1 MSARSEESSAFI
13 RFCDSLFQ
21 EQNIK
26 WLLGLG
32 TLILLSSSTML
43 VTSHWESYPPL
54 WKYAVLLGYT
64 SLIHAAG
71 QMAYHRLALR
81 KTGTG
86 LMSLTVL
93 LIPLTF
99 ASYRWVHP
107 ASVLSIDGLFAQ
119 SGLLV
124 LLGAN
129 SVFSFFAARRIFCHF
144 LRSTQPTFL
153 SSYLILAAFGAIV
166 PALPPAWAT
175 VMAIISWIV
184 FAIGATKVNRHTF
197 WLAEEYRKPR
207 IFGFFPIILLGTQ
220 FLTIFAT
227 SLFPHVAFEWMG
239 LGLVLTAI
247 PILLAA
253 ETLANVIQCRS
264 GVATP
269 KLAPSVIISMIIGVA
284 VVMGGLFLSGYGYPE
299 TVALVPTSI
308 LAAIVMGLVARRT
321 QRVELVWMMLL
332 FVVTAYQT
340 SPVFFKELVVRLL
353 DQGAAAIGE
362 ERMPLAFYG
371 LTYLPLLFVTTLT
384 SRWFS
389 AKENH
394 LFAKPLKQFSVVFPL
409 VLLPVA
415 FAHPKAILPVS
426 VALGTLLTFQTFFYR
441 DRRIQVAALAA
452 FFTAIFGS
460 LPFVDAVYGWAPN
473 SQLALMTWVIGGG
486 LLLFPGAIFDHM
498 VKKIPE
504 SNPNQ
509 GIDNLSQKA
518 SLGIITCCAVAWTAQ
533 TASGVI
539 APLPGIICFAF
550 LVWHSFRFKHVL
562 VSCLTLVIP
571 LFLTFTLTGQ
581 AGWEYSVQLTLSA
594 ILLAGMSLFGLVLN
608 RNPQHLVSQVFQQAN
623 AVIANT
629 GIIILQTFLIPLMMS
644 GIVGMTNFSMWGAA
658 TISLIAGANLTWRS
672 RSSVLIVLSWL
683 SLLAL
688 SGVAIVESLPGTAA
702 LILIPVV
709 WATLATAL
717 TPFVRY
723 LSHLNKNSGVNA
735 SVRCLST
742 LEWCVSSTLG
752 LIALAS
758 LPFLSG
764 TLRVAALIALAGS
777 FVLVYRRRANVMT
790 DLLLAIANC
799 HLLVMIAQFF
809 SPNMEFLFDLK
820 FQQIELAAMPI
831 AFAAALSAIFWE
843 HRRNVSAEIASF
855 TSKAVQGLSFA
866 GLLCFSPLL
875 HIGMTTSQL
884 VFAILTFTV
893 LIVIQCRI
901 ALKKMSENTGEATD
915 EKVIARA
922 EFHVWIAQGLAVCAL
937 GFLNINFTTLA
948 LFAPLGVSIVLWC
961 TSKSCKNAGRWMVF
975 YRPLQKTAFVLPAFS
990 VVIGVSEHLFN
1001 QSVDWIGVNSL
1012 ALLLAGAFYFWRGL
1026 EDRKP
1031 GLIFGSALIL
1041 NISLAMLWNDL
1052 QWSDPQLFL
1061 VPVGMTILALVV
1073 FLKEQIPDRFRA
1085 PLQYAGALTIL
1096 VSPTFEIV
1104 GGSWL
1109 HLISLMIASVVIVV
1123 VAMGLRIRALIYTG
1137 TAFLIADLIAI
1148 VVRGS
1153 IDQPSLLWLAGI
1165 AVGAAVIGFAAYCER
1180 HREKM
1185 LQQLRFLAAELET
1198 WN

>member
-1 MSARSEESSAFI
+1 MPSRSEESSAFI

-43 VTSHWESYPPL
+43 VTSHWDSYPPL
-54 WKYAVLLGYT
+54 WKYAVLLSYT
-64 SLIHAAG
+64 SLIHVAG
-71 QMAYHRLALR
+71 QLAYHRLALR

-99 ASYRWVHP
+99 AAYRWIHP
-107 ASVLSIDGLFAQ
+107 AGVLSIDGLFAQ

-129 SVFSFFAARRIFCHF
+129 SVFSFLAARRIFRHF

-153 SSYLILAAFGAIV
+153 TSYLILAAFGAII
-166 PALPPAWAT
+166 PALPPASAT
-175 VMAIISWIV
+175 VMAIISWGV
-184 FAIGATKVNRHTF
+184 FAIGAMKVNRHTF
-197 WLAEEYRKPR
+197 WLAEEYRQPR

-227 SLFPHVAFEWMG
+227 SLFPHVAFEWIG

-253 ETLANVIQCRS
+253 DTLAKVIQSRS
-264 GVATP
+264 EVATP
-269 KLAPSVIISMIIGVA
+269 KLAPSVIVSMIIGVA
-284 VVMGGLFLSGYGYPE
+284 VVLGGLILSGYGYPE

-340 SPVFFKELVVRLL
+340 SPVFFKELALRLL
-353 DQGAAAIGE
+353 DQGATAIGE

-384 SRWFS
+384 SRWLS
-389 AKENH
+389 SKENH
-394 LFAKPLKQFSVVFPL
+394 LFANPFRQFSVFFPL
-409 VLLPVA
+409 VLLPIS
-415 FAHPKAILPVS
+415 FAHPKATLPVS
-426 VALGTLLTFQTFFYR
+426 IAIGTLLVFQIFFFR
-441 DRRIQVAALAA
+441 DRRLQIAALAA
-452 FFTAIFGS
+452 FLSAIFGCVPI
-460 LPFVDAVYGWAPN
+460 LDAVFGWAPN
-473 SQLALMTWVIGGG
+473 SQLALMTWIVGGG
-486 LLLFPGAIFDHM
+486 LLLFPGAFFDSF
-498 VKKIPE
+498 VRKLPK
-504 SNPNQ
+504 SNSNSI
-509 GIDNLSQKA
+509 IDNLSQKA

-539 APLPGIICFAF
+539 EPLPGIACFAI
-550 LVWHSFRFKHVL
+550 LVWHSFRFRHVL
-562 VSCLTLVIP
+562 VSCLTLALP
-571 LFLTFTLTGQ
+571 LILTFTLAGQ
-581 AGWEYSVQLTLSA
+581 AGWGFAAQLTLSA
-594 ILLAGMSLFGLVLN
+594 LLLAGMSLFGLVMN
-608 RNPQHLVSQVFQQAN
+608 RNPQKPVSQVFQQAN
-623 AVIANT
+623 AVIAST
-629 GIIILQTFLIPLMMS
+629 GIIILQVFLIPLMMS
-644 GIVGMTNFSMWGAA
+644 GIVGMTNFSLWGAA
-658 TISLIAGANLTWRS
+658 MISLITGVDLAWRS
-672 RSSVLIVLSWL
+672 RSSALIVLSWL

-688 SGVAIVESLPGTAA
+688 SGVAFMESLQGTAA
-702 LILIPVV
+702 LIWMPVV
-709 WATLATAL
+709 WASVATAISPL
-717 TPFVRY
+717 VSY
-723 LSHLNKNSGVNA
+723 LRHLNKNSTVSAN
-735 SVRCLST
+735 VRCLST
-742 LEWCVSSTLG
+742 LEWCVGSTLG

-758 LPFLSG
+758 LPFFAG

-777 FVLVYRRRANVMT
+777 FILASRRRANVMT
-790 DLLLAIANC
+790 DLLLTIANC
-799 HLLVMIAQFF
+799 HLLVMIAQFV

-820 FQQIELAAMPI
+820 PEQMELAAMPV
-831 AFAAALSAIFWE
+831 AFAAALSALFWE
-843 HRRNVSAEIASF
+843 RRRNVSADIASF
-855 TSKAVQGLSFA
+855 TSNAAQGLSFA
-866 GLLCFSPLL
+866 GLICFSPLL
-875 HIGMTTSQL
+875 YIGMTTGQL
-884 VFAILTFTV
+884 VFALLTLTV

-901 ALKKMSENTGEATD
+901 ALKKMSENAAEATD

-922 EFHVWIAQGLAVCAL
+922 ETHVWMAQGLAVCAFT
-937 GFLNINFTTLA
+937 FLNINFTTLA
-948 LFAPLGVSIVLWC
+948 LFAPLGVSFVLWII
-961 TSKSCKNAGRWMVF
+961 SWNCKNAGDWRVF
-975 YRPLQKTAFVLPAFS
+975 CRPLQKTAFVLPAFS

-1012 ALLLAGAFYFWRGL
+1012 ALLFAGAFYFWRGL
-1026 EDRKP
+1026 EERKA

-1041 NISLAMLWNDL
+1041 NISLAMLWKNL

-1061 VPVGMTILALVV
+1061 IPVGMTILALVV
-1073 FLKEQIPDRFRA
+1073 FLREQIPDRFQA